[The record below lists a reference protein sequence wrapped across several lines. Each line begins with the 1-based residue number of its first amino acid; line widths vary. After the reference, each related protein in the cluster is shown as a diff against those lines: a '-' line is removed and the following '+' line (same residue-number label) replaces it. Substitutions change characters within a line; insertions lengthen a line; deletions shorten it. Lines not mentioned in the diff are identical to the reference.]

1 MKTKVIE
8 REVDLIEHHELLKK
22 VFKNHLYLYNIAIKM
37 LEDNPTLSLLEL
49 QEKVKA
55 YVNDN
60 NVFPVIFE
68 SLSYEIYYMYR
79 KYQKNIRNQKL
90 FNDIQYLTFKFCNP
104 KKKKLLVYLAP
115 GERMVIRLASL
126 LTEDEIEELKTDK
139 NKFIN
144 ISYSPQL
151 NVYMMNIFEIEN

>member
-1 MKTKVIE
+1 MKTKIIE
-8 REVDLIEHHELLKK
+8 REVDLNEHHELLKK

-37 LEDNPTLSLLEL
+37 LEDKPDTPLLEL
-49 QEKVKA
+49 QEKIKT

-60 NVFPVIFE
+60 NIFPIIFE